1 MLSILLQTENLNNLT
16 ESVNKVTDSSIRIA
30 QAANDFGALRV
41 AFGVFMIFIIIIV
54 ILFIWQIFVLSGKLN
69 TIYGA
74 AVKTTEYFE
83 TSAEGDIGPSQA
95 QVIVRRNFNSWSQAI
110 KYYILRIRLENHID
124 DKDKIKVKIDRLVRN
139 EFSELTTYLSN
150 FKCNKKV
157 LSFIVEDDDIQMIED
172 FIFEQVYIPKND
184 FTISNMDQSTSIFI
198 NGLKLSYIK
207 KIPQWENW

>member
-95 QVIVRRNFNSWSQAI
+95 QVIVRRNFNSLSQAI

-207 KIPQWENW
+207 KIP

>member
-95 QVIVRRNFNSWSQAI
+95 QVIVRRNFNSLSQAI

-124 DKDKIKVKIDRLVRN
+124 DKNKIKVKIDRLVRN

-157 LSFIVEDDDIQMIED
+157 LNFIVEDDDIQMVED

-207 KIPQWENW
+207 KIP

>member
-1 MLSILLQTENLNNLT
+1 MLSILLQTENLNDLT

-41 AFGVFMIFIIIIV
+41 VFGVFMIFIIIIV

-95 QVIVRRNFNSWSQAI
+95 QIIVRRNFNSLSQAI

-124 DKDKIKVKIDRLVRN
+124 DKNKIKVKIDRLVRN

-207 KIPQWENW
+207 KIP

>member
-30 QAANDFGALRV
+30 QAVNDFGALRV

-74 AVKTTEYFE
+74 AIKTTEYFE
-83 TSAEGDIGPSQA
+83 TSAEGDIGPSKA
-95 QVIVRRNFNSWSQAI
+95 QVIVRRNFNSLSQAI

-124 DKDKIKVKIDRLVRN
+124 DRDRIKIKIDRLVRN

-150 FKCNKKV
+150 FKCNERV
-157 LSFIVEDDDIQMIED
+157 LSFIVEDDDIQMVGD
-172 FIFEQVYIPKND
+172 FILEQVYIPKDD

-207 KIPQWENW
+207 KIPQ

>member
-74 AVKTTEYFE
+74 AIKTTEYFE

-95 QVIVRRNFNSWSQAI
+95 QVIVRRNFNSLSQAI

-124 DKDKIKVKIDRLVRN
+124 DKNKIKVKIDMLVRN
-139 EFSELTTYLSN
+139 EFSELTTYLSS

-157 LSFIVEDDDIQMIED
+157 LSFIVEDDDIQMVED

-207 KIPQWENW
+207 KIPQ

>member
-30 QAANDFGALRV
+30 QAADDFGALRV

-95 QVIVRRNFNSWSQAI
+95 QVIVRRNFNSLSQAI

-207 KIPQWENW
+207 KIPQ

>member
-74 AVKTTEYFE
+74 AIKTTEYFE

-95 QVIVRRNFNSWSQAI
+95 QVIVRRNFNSLSQAI

-124 DKDKIKVKIDRLVRN
+124 DKDKIKVKIDMLVRN

-157 LSFIVEDDDIQMIED
+157 LSFIVEDDDIQMVED

-207 KIPQWENW
+207 KIPQ

>member
-1 MLSILLQTENLNNLT
+1 MLSILLQTENLNKLT

-83 TSAEGDIGPSQA
+83 TSAEGDVGPSQA
-95 QVIVRRNFNSWSQAI
+95 QVIVRRNFNSLSQAT

-124 DKDKIKVKIDRLVRN
+124 DKNKIKVKIDRLVRN

-207 KIPQWENW
+207 KIPQ

>member
-95 QVIVRRNFNSWSQAI
+95 QIIVRRNFNSLSQAI

-172 FIFEQVYIPKND
+172 FIFEQVYISKND

-207 KIPQWENW
+207 KIPQ

>member
-95 QVIVRRNFNSWSQAI
+95 QIIVRRNFNSLSQVI

-124 DKDKIKVKIDRLVRN
+124 DKNKIKVKIDRLVRN

-157 LSFIVEDDDIQMIED
+157 LSFIVEDDDIQMVDD

-207 KIPQWENW
+207 KIP

>member
-95 QVIVRRNFNSWSQAI
+95 QVIVRRNFNSLSQAI

-124 DKDKIKVKIDRLVRN
+124 DKNKIKVKIDGLVRN

-184 FTISNMDQSTSIFI
+184 FTISNMDQSTTIFI

-207 KIPQWENW
+207 KIPQ

>member
-69 TIYGA
+69 IIYGA

-95 QVIVRRNFNSWSQAI
+95 QIIVRRNFNSLSQAI

-124 DKDKIKVKIDRLVRN
+124 DKNKIKVKIDMLVRN

-207 KIPQWENW
+207 KIPQ

>member
-95 QVIVRRNFNSWSQAI
+95 QVIVRRNFNSLSQAI

-150 FKCNKKV
+150 FKCNERV

-207 KIPQWENW
+207 KIPQ

>member
-83 TSAEGDIGPSQA
+83 TSAEGDMGPSQA
-95 QVIVRRNFNSWSQAI
+95 QIIVRRNFNSLSQAI

-124 DKDKIKVKIDRLVRN
+124 DKNKIKVKIDRLVRN
-139 EFSELTTYLSN
+139 EFSELTAYLSN

-207 KIPQWENW
+207 KIPQ

>member
-95 QVIVRRNFNSWSQAI
+95 QVIVRRNFNSLSQAI

-124 DKDKIKVKIDRLVRN
+124 DKNKIKVKIDRLVRN

-157 LSFIVEDDDIQMIED
+157 LSFIVEDDDIQMVED

-184 FTISNMDQSTSIFI
+184 FTISNMDQSISIFI
-198 NGLKLSYIK
+198 NSLKLSYIK
-207 KIPQWENW
+207 KIPQ

>member
-30 QAANDFGALRV
+30 QAVNDFGALRV

-74 AVKTTEYFE
+74 AVKTIEYFE

-95 QVIVRRNFNSWSQAI
+95 QVIVRRNFNSLSQAI

-157 LSFIVEDDDIQMIED
+157 LSFIVEDDDIQMVED

-207 KIPQWENW
+207 KIPQ

>member
-1 MLSILLQTENLNNLT
+1 MLSILLQTENLDNLT

-95 QVIVRRNFNSWSQAI
+95 QVIVRRNFNSLSQSI

-207 KIPQWENW
+207 KIPQ

>member
-95 QVIVRRNFNSWSQAI
+95 QVIVRRNFDSLSQAI

-207 KIPQWENW
+207 KIPQ

>member
-16 ESVNKVTDSSIRIA
+16 ESVTLLTDSSIRIA

-95 QVIVRRNFNSWSQAI
+95 QVIVRRNFNSLSQAI

-124 DKDKIKVKIDRLVRN
+124 DKNKIKVKIDRLVRN

-157 LSFIVEDDDIQMIED
+157 LSFIVEDDDIQMVED

-207 KIPQWENW
+207 KIPQ

>member
-74 AVKTTEYFE
+74 AIKTTEYFE

-95 QVIVRRNFNSWSQAI
+95 QVIVRRNFNSLSQAI

-124 DKDKIKVKIDRLVRN
+124 DRDRIKIKIDRLVRN

-157 LSFIVEDDDIQMIED
+157 LSFIVEDDDIQMVED

-207 KIPQWENW
+207 KIPQ

>member
-95 QVIVRRNFNSWSQAI
+95 QVIVRKNFNSLSQAI

-124 DKDKIKVKIDRLVRN
+124 DKNKIKVKIDRLVRN

-157 LSFIVEDDDIQMIED
+157 LSFIVEDDDIQIVED

-207 KIPQWENW
+207 KIPQ

>member
-95 QVIVRRNFNSWSQAI
+95 QVIVRRNFNSLSQAI

-124 DKDKIKVKIDRLVRN
+124 DKNKIKVKIDRLVRN
-139 EFSELTTYLSN
+139 EFSELTTYLSS

-157 LSFIVEDDDIQMIED
+157 LSFIVEEDDIQMVED

-207 KIPQWENW
+207 KIPQ

>member
-74 AVKTTEYFE
+74 AIKTTEYFE

-95 QVIVRRNFNSWSQAI
+95 QVIVRRNFNSLSQAI

-124 DKDKIKVKIDRLVRN
+124 DKNKIKVKIDMLVRN

-157 LSFIVEDDDIQMIED
+157 LSFIVEDDDIQMVED

-198 NGLKLSYIK
+198 NGLNLSYIK
-207 KIPQWENW
+207 KIPQ

>member
-1 MLSILLQTENLNNLT
+1 MLPILLQTENLNNLT

-83 TSAEGDIGPSQA
+83 TSVEGDIGPSQA
-95 QVIVRRNFNSWSQAI
+95 QVIVRRNFNSLSQAI

-207 KIPQWENW
+207 KIPQ

>member
-1 MLSILLQTENLNNLT
+1 MLSILFQTENLNNLT

-95 QVIVRRNFNSWSQAI
+95 QIIVRRNFNSLSQAI

-124 DKDKIKVKIDRLVRN
+124 DKDRIKIKIDRLVRN
-139 EFSELTTYLSN
+139 EFSELATYLSN
-150 FKCNKKV
+150 FKCNKKI
-157 LSFIVEDDDIQMIED
+157 LSFIVEDDDIQMVED

-207 KIPQWENW
+207 KIPQ

>member
-74 AVKTTEYFE
+74 AIKTTEYFE

-95 QVIVRRNFNSWSQAI
+95 QVIVRRNFNSLSQAI

-124 DKDKIKVKIDRLVRN
+124 GKDRIKIKIDRLVRN

-150 FKCNKKV
+150 FKCNKRV
-157 LSFIVEDDDIQMIED
+157 LSFIVEDDDIQMVED
-172 FIFEQVYIPKND
+172 FILEQVYIPKDD

-207 KIPQWENW
+207 KIPQ

>member
-41 AFGVFMIFIIIIV
+41 AFGVFMIFITIIV
-54 ILFIWQIFVLSGKLN
+54 ILFIWQILVLSGKLN

-83 TSAEGDIGPSQA
+83 TSAEGDVGPSQA
-95 QVIVRRNFNSWSQAI
+95 QVIVRRNFNSLSQAI

-124 DKDKIKVKIDRLVRN
+124 DKNKIKVKIDRLVRN

-150 FKCNKKV
+150 FKCNEKV
-157 LSFIVEDDDIQMIED
+157 LSFIVEDDDIQMVED

-207 KIPQWENW
+207 KIPQ

>member
-1 MLSILLQTENLNNLT
+1 MLSILFQTENLNNLT

-41 AFGVFMIFIIIIV
+41 VFGVFMIFIIIIV

-69 TIYGA
+69 TVYGA

-95 QVIVRRNFNSWSQAI
+95 QVIVRRNFNSLSQAI

-124 DKDKIKVKIDRLVRN
+124 DKNKIKVKIDRLVRN

-157 LSFIVEDDDIQMIED
+157 LSFIVEDDDIQMVED

-207 KIPQWENW
+207 KIPQ

>member
-95 QVIVRRNFNSWSQAI
+95 KVIVRRNFDSLSQAI
-110 KYYILRIRLENHID
+110 KYHILRIRLENHID
-124 DKDKIKVKIDRLVRN
+124 DKNKIKVKIDRLVRN

-157 LSFIVEDDDIQMIED
+157 LSFIIEDDDIQMVED

-207 KIPQWENW
+207 KIPQ

>member
-41 AFGVFMIFIIIIV
+41 VFGVFMIFIIIIV

-95 QVIVRRNFNSWSQAI
+95 QVIVRRNFNSLSQAI

-124 DKDKIKVKIDRLVRN
+124 DKNKIKVKIDRLVRN

-157 LSFIVEDDDIQMIED
+157 LSFIVEDDDIQMVED

-184 FTISNMDQSTSIFI
+184 FTISNMDQSASIFI

-207 KIPQWENW
+207 KIPQ

>member
-95 QVIVRRNFNSWSQAI
+95 QVIVRRNFNSLSQAI

-124 DKDKIKVKIDRLVRN
+124 DKNKIKVKIDRLVRN

-157 LSFIVEDDDIQMIED
+157 LNFIVEEDDIQMIED

-207 KIPQWENW
+207 KIPQ

>member
-95 QVIVRRNFNSWSQAI
+95 QVIVRRNFNNLSQAI
-110 KYYILRIRLENHID
+110 KYYILRIRLENRID
-124 DKDKIKVKIDRLVRN
+124 DKNKIKVKIDRLVRN

-157 LSFIVEDDDIQMIED
+157 LSFIVEDDDIQMVED

-207 KIPQWENW
+207 KIPQ

>member
-95 QVIVRRNFNSWSQAI
+95 QIIVRRNFNSLSQAI

-207 KIPQWENW
+207 KIPQ

>member
-41 AFGVFMIFIIIIV
+41 AFGVFMIFIIIII

-95 QVIVRRNFNSWSQAI
+95 QIIVRRNFNSLSQAI

-124 DKDKIKVKIDRLVRN
+124 DKNKIKVKIDRLVRN

-157 LSFIVEDDDIQMIED
+157 LSFIVEDDDIQMVED

-207 KIPQWENW
+207 KIPQ

>member
-95 QVIVRRNFNSWSQAI
+95 QVIVRRNFNSLSQAI

-157 LSFIVEDDDIQMIED
+157 LSFIVEDDDIQMVED

-207 KIPQWENW
+207 KIPQ

>member
-74 AVKTTEYFE
+74 AIKTTEYFE

-95 QVIVRRNFNSWSQAI
+95 QVIVRRNFNSLSQAI

-124 DKDKIKVKIDRLVRN
+124 DRDRIKIKIDRLVRN

-150 FKCNKKV
+150 FKCNKRV
-157 LSFIVEDDDIQMIED
+157 LSFIVEDDDIQMVED
-172 FIFEQVYIPKND
+172 FILEQVYIPKDD

-207 KIPQWENW
+207 KIPQ

>member
-74 AVKTTEYFE
+74 AIKTTEYFE

-95 QVIVRRNFNSWSQAI
+95 QVIVRRNFNSLSQAI

-124 DKDKIKVKIDRLVRN
+124 DRDRIKVKIDRLVRN

-157 LSFIVEDDDIQMIED
+157 LNFIVEDDDIQMIED

-207 KIPQWENW
+207 KIPQ

>member
-41 AFGVFMIFIIIIV
+41 AFGIFMIFIIIIV

-95 QVIVRRNFNSWSQAI
+95 QIIVRRNFNSLSQAI

-124 DKDKIKVKIDRLVRN
+124 DKNKIKVKIDGLVRN

-157 LSFIVEDDDIQMIED
+157 LSFIVEDDDIQMVED

-198 NGLKLSYIK
+198 NGLKFSYIK
-207 KIPQWENW
+207 KIPQ